1 MKNYENETKAGMIYG
16 LSAFLLWGLFPVY
29 FKQLYELNFAE
40 IVSHR
45 IIWSVVFLY
54 ILLKLGKKFA
64 QTKALFLNKKT
75 AILLFVSGILI
86 ALNWSIYI
94 YAVNI
99 NKIVDA
105 SLGYFINPLIT
116 MLLGVIV
123 LKEKISNTGKFAIFI
138 VFIAIFIQIYDVG
151 GLPFI
156 SVILPLSF
164 AIYSLVRKR
173 IKIPSL
179 EGLFVETTMV
189 MPIAIVAL
197 FFIAKSGQ
205 NHFDFS
211 WFGLFITL
219 CGPLT
224 VIPLLLFNSAALRI
238 NLSTI
243 GYMQYISPTMQ
254 LLIAVFFYNEQINSA
269 KIVSFILIWIALVI
283 VSVSSV
289 YANKKAK
296 I

>member
-1 MKNYENETKAGMIYG
+1 MQNYENETKAGMIYG
-16 LSAFLLWGLFPVY
+16 LSAFLLWGLFPIY

-40 IVSHR
+40 IVAHR
-45 IIWSVVFLY
+45 IIWSVLFLY
-54 ILLKLGKKFA
+54 ILLKFSKKLA

-75 AILLFVSGILI
+75 AALLFISGILI

-99 NKIVDA
+99 DKIVDA
-105 SLGYFINPLIT
+105 SLGYFINPLLT

-123 LKEKISNTGKFAIFI
+123 LKEKISNAGKFAIFI
-138 VFIAIFIQIYDVG
+138 VFVAISIQIYDVG

-156 SVILPLSF
+156 SVVLPLSF
-164 AIYSLVRKR
+164 AVYSLVRKQ

-189 MPIAIVAL
+189 APIALITL
-197 FFIAKSGQ
+197 SFIGVSGEG
-205 NHFDFS
+205 HFGFS

-224 VIPLLLFNSAALRI
+224 VIPLLLFNSAALRL

-243 GYMQYISPTMQ
+243 GYMQYISPSLQ
-254 LLIAVFFYNEQINSA
+254 LLIAVFAYNESVNAA
-269 KIVSFILIWIALVI
+269 KIASFVLIWIALGI
-283 VSVSSV
+283 VSLDGI
-289 YANKKAK
+289 YKRKNQ

>member
-1 MKNYENETKAGMIYG
+1 MKNYENETKAGIIYG
-16 LSAFLLWGLFPVY
+16 LSAFILWGLFPIY
-29 FKQLYELNFAE
+29 FKQLHELGFAE
-40 IVSHR
+40 IVAHR
-45 IIWSVVFLY
+45 IIWSVLFLY
-54 ILLKLGKKFA
+54 ILLKFSKKLSEAKRFF
-64 QTKALFLNKKT
+64 TNKKT
-75 AILLFVSGILI
+75 AFLLFISGVLI

-94 YAVNI
+94 YAVSI
-99 NKIVDA
+99 DKIVDA

-116 MLLGVIV
+116 MLLGVII
-123 LKEKISNTGKFAIFI
+123 LKEQISNTGKFAIFI
-138 VFIAIFIQIYDVG
+138 VFIAISIQIYDVG

-156 SVILPLSF
+156 SVVLPLSF

-189 MPIAIVAL
+189 MPIAIAAL

-243 GYMQYISPTMQ
+243 GYMQYISPSLQ
-254 LLIAVFFYNEQINSA
+254 LLIAVFAYNEPINTA
-269 KIVSFILIWIALVI
+269 KISSFVLIWIALGV
-283 VSVSSV
+283 VSIDGI
-289 YANKKAK
+289 YKKK
-296 I
+296 KQI

>member
-16 LSAFLLWGLFPVY
+16 LSAFILWGLFPIY
-29 FKQLYELNFAE
+29 FKQLYELGFAE
-40 IVSHR
+40 IVAHR
-45 IIWSVVFLY
+45 IIWSVLFLY
-54 ILLKLGKKFA
+54 ILLKFSKKLSAAKQFF
-64 QTKALFLNKKT
+64 TNKKT
-75 AILLFVSGILI
+75 AFLLFASGVLI

-94 YAVNI
+94 YAVSI
-99 NKIVDA
+99 DKIVDA

-138 VFIAIFIQIYDVG
+138 VFLAISIQIYDVG

-156 SVILPLSF
+156 SVVLPLSF

-189 MPIAIVAL
+189 MPIAIAAL

-205 NHFDFS
+205 SHFDFS

-243 GYMQYISPTMQ
+243 GYMQYISPSLQ
-254 LLIAVFFYNEQINSA
+254 LLIAVFVYNEPINTA
-269 KIVSFILIWIALVI
+269 KISSFVLIWIALGV
-283 VSVSSV
+283 VSIDGI
-289 YANKKAK
+289 YKKK
-296 I
+296 KQI

>member
-16 LSAFLLWGLFPVY
+16 LSAFILWGLFPIY
-29 FKQLYELNFAE
+29 FKQLYELGFAE
-40 IVSHR
+40 IVAHR
-45 IIWSVVFLY
+45 IIWSVLFLY
-54 ILLKLGKKFA
+54 ILLKFSKKLSEAKKFF
-64 QTKALFLNKKT
+64 TNKKT
-75 AILLFVSGILI
+75 AFLLFTSGVLI

-94 YAVNI
+94 YAVSI
-99 NKIVDA
+99 DKIVDA

-123 LKEKISNTGKFAIFI
+123 LKEKISNAGKFAIFI

-189 MPIAIVAL
+189 MPIAIAAL

-243 GYMQYISPTMQ
+243 GYMQYISPSLQ
-254 LLIAVFFYNEQINSA
+254 LLIAVFVYNEPINTA
-269 KIVSFILIWIALVI
+269 KISSFVLIWIALGV
-283 VSVSSV
+283 VSIDGI
-289 YANKKAK
+289 YKKK
-296 I
+296 KQI